1 MYLCPEALM
10 AAIPDII
17 PVSDLR
23 QDAARTLRR
32 VSRSKQPLVITQR
45 GRAAA
50 VLVGIEAYHRGER
63 ERAILKLLAQGEREI
78 RAGRGSDLEAVL
90 AEADDIVARR

>member
-1 MYLCPEALM
+1 MS
-10 AAIPDII
+10 AIPDII
-17 PVSDLR
+17 PISDLR
-23 QDAARTLRR
+23 QDAAKTLRR
-32 VSRSKQPLVITQR
+32 LSRSRQPLVVTQR

-50 VLVGIEAYHRGER
+50 VLVGIEAYHRTER

-90 AEADDIVARR
+90 EEADTILARR

>member
-1 MYLCPEALM
+1 MYSCPEARV
-10 AAIPDII
+10 ATVPDII

-23 QDAARTLRR
+23 QDAAGTLRR
-32 VSRSKQPLVITQR
+32 VARSKQPLVVTQR

-50 VLVGIEAYHRGER
+50 VLVGIEAYQRGER
-63 ERAILKLLAQGEREI
+63 ERAILKLLALGEREI

-90 AEADDIVARR
+90 AEADAILARR

>member
-1 MYLCPEALM
+1 M
-10 AAIPDII
+10 AGLPDII

-23 QDAARTLRR
+23 QDAAGTLRR
-32 VSRSKQPLVITQR
+32 VNRSKQPLVVTQR

-50 VLVGIEAYHRGER
+50 VLLGIDAYQRGER

-78 RAGRGSDLEAVL
+78 RAGRGRDLEAVL
-90 AEADDIVARR
+90 SEADAIVTRR

>member
-1 MYLCPEALM
+1 MSVV
-10 AAIPDII
+10 PDII

-23 QDAARTLRR
+23 QAAAKTLRR
-32 VSRSKQPLVITQR
+32 VRRSKQPLVVTQR

-50 VLVGIEAYHRGER
+50 VIIGIDAYQRGER

-78 RAGRGSDLEAVL
+78 RAGRGSDLEDVL
-90 AEADDIVARR
+90 AEADDILSRR